1 MDNLE
6 REICEKYLKKNNEAY
21 STEDEFKTLCDQILR
36 ISEDEIIKNFNSY
49 FGLLSKGNLQSESL
63 RNSMN
68 LLYIKMRRKRSN
80 TKLNHHTKSAL
91 DKHIY
96 KILRLIFFQMHE
108 TACLDSR
115 NQSDLS

>member
-6 REICEKYLKKNNEAY
+6 RDICDKLLKRSNQSY
-21 STEDEFKTLCDQILR
+21 TTEDDYKLLCDQLLT
-36 ISEDEIIKNFNSY
+36 ISEDEITKNFNSY

-63 RNSMN
+63 RNSMH
-68 LLYIKMRRKRSN
+68 LLYIKMRRKRKN
-80 TKLNHHTKSAL
+80 NKLNHHTKGAL

-108 TACLDSR
+108 TACMGAPK
-115 NQSDLS
+115 